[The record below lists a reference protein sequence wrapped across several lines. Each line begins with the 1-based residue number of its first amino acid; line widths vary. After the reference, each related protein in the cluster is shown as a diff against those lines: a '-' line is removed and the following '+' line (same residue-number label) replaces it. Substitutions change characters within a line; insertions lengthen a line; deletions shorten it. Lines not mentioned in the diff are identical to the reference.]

1 MLRGFASHLLWYA
14 LRAWKTC
21 LESHRD
27 VACILLSFYSLL
39 ARVYAA
45 LWHILA
51 LYGGAGI
58 NQGPLT
64 LSSWSLIPDWFWA
77 VDEAGTPLYRTRA
90 VYYPGGAAPAPGHNT
105 QQETEAQTLLWLRE
119 VARLRSRLRRAQM
132 NAEYEQQIITLGPA
146 SAKQHAAAPL
156 CCDGGPVCNNGGTGA
171 NAPAL
176 YRYEMPPLATDSGKG
191 ARFTGLGELLGEF
204 ETIYPP
210 QLCGGGVSAATPMP
224 RTCTSTHMPVRQRL
238 CSN

>member
-1 MLRGFASHLLWYA
+1 MLHWRCYG
-14 LRAWKTC
+14 RAG
-21 LESHRD
+21 
-27 VACILLSFYSLL
+27 V
-39 ARVYAA
+39 
-45 LWHILA
+45 
-51 LYGGAGI
+51 

-77 VDEAGTPLYRTRA
+77 VDEVGTPLYRTRA
-90 VYYPGGAAPAPGHNT
+90 VYYPGGPAPAPGHNV
-105 QQETEAQTLLWLRE
+105 QQTEAQTLLWLRE
-119 VARLRSRLRRAQM
+119 VASLRSRLRRAQM
-132 NAEYEQQIITLGPA
+132 NEQLITTVGPA

-210 QLCGGGVSAATPMP
+210 QLCGGVSAATPMP

-238 CSN
+238 RSN